1 MSVSEFCNREVVI
14 ARADEPVMEA
24 VRLMRT
30 QHVGD
35 IVVVRDEGGQR
46 IPVGI
51 VTDRDIVIEVMAA
64 EVEPDTIT
72 LGDIMSPEIHCVAEG
87 ENLLDAMALMRDKGV
102 RRMPVVNADGGLE
115 GMLTV
120 DDLLELV
127 AEQLGYL
134 VQLIGH
140 EQARERRLRSKA

>member
-14 ARADEPVMEA
+14 AAADESVMDA

-35 IVVVRDEGGQR
+35 IVVVRDEGGQK
-46 IPVGI
+46 IPLGI
-51 VTDRDIVIEVMAA
+51 VTDRDIVIEVLAK
-64 EVEPDTIT
+64 EVEPASVT
-72 LGDIMSPEIHCVAEG
+72 LGDIMSPELYCVAEG
-87 ENLLDAMALMRDKGV
+87 EGLLEAMAQMRDKGV
-102 RRMPVVNADGGLE
+102 RRMPVVNAAGGLE
-115 GMLTV
+115 GLLTV

-127 AEQLGYL
+127 AEQLTDL

-140 EQARERRLRSKA
+140 EQAREHRLRSRA